1 MTASPAPLPVL
12 NWLEGRHD
20 VYSRA
25 GAADLQSA
33 IHRNLMN
40 TFRDET
46 SAAAYLATDR
56 SHWRQQAIIKAQFVM
71 GRTYTGTILEIGAGT
86 GWASS
91 LLSTLPQVEKV
102 YCSDYDAV
110 SVETLMPQVQ
120 KTLNAD
126 AAKIQRVFG
135 SFNNIPMENEVD
147 TVISIGALHHS
158 ENLFVTLSECFKA
171 LKPGGWLVASEPTY
185 PDSENNRKI
194 EARYK
199 KEDATSI
206 KKYGK
211 VTRHEDNSDHY
222 YRLSEFIA
230 AAYSAKFDT
239 YPFVFDLMGSRQADD
254 RILQDRKVGT
264 GFFPNVLYPYFAKN
278 PANPMFDILMLVL
291 QKPADGGCD
300 LKHVLSGSG
309 QVWAAT
315 GGA

>member
-1 MTASPAPLPVL
+1 MQDTRTLPVL

-20 VYSRA
+20 VYTRA
-25 GAADLQSA
+25 GAADLQST

-40 TFRDET
+40 TFKDEA
-46 SAAAYLATDR
+46 SAATYLATDR

-71 GRTYTGTILEIGAGT
+71 GRTYAGTILEIGAGT

-91 LLSTLPQVEKV
+91 LLSTLPQVERI
-102 YCSDYDAV
+102 YCSDYDTVA
-110 SVETLMPQVQ
+110 VETLMPQVQ
-120 KTLNAD
+120 KVLNANS
-126 AAKIQRVFG
+126 AKIQRVFG
-135 SFNNIPMENEVD
+135 SFNSIPMENEVD

-185 PDSENNRKI
+185 PDSETNRQI
-194 EARYK
+194 LARYK
-199 KEDATSI
+199 KEDPSSM

-230 AAYSAKFDT
+230 AAYSAKFDVF
-239 YPFVFDLMGSRQADD
+239 PFIFDLAGSRQADD
-254 RILQDRKVGT
+254 RALQDRKTGT

-278 PANPMFDILMLVL
+278 PANPMFDILLLVL
-291 QKPADGGCD
+291 QKPVDGGSE
-300 LKHVLSGSG
+300 LKHVLSGTG
-309 QVWAAT
+309 QSWAAE

>member
-1 MTASPAPLPVL
+1 MQDSSQTLPVL

-20 VYSRA
+20 VYTRA

-33 IHRNLMN
+33 IHHGLMN
-40 TFRDET
+40 TFKDEA
-46 SAAAYLATDR
+46 SASAFLATDR

-71 GRTYTGTILEIGAGT
+71 GRTYTGSILEIGAGT

-91 LLSTLPQVEKV
+91 LLSTLPQVERV

-110 SVETLMPQVQ
+110 AVQTLMPLVQ
-120 KTLNAD
+120 KALNAN
-126 AAKIQRVFG
+126 AGKIQRVLG
-135 SFNNIPMENEVD
+135 SFNSIPMENEVD
-147 TVISIGALHHS
+147 TVVSIGALHHS

-185 PDSENNRKI
+185 PDSETNRKI
-194 EARYK
+194 EGRYK
-199 KEDATSI
+199 KEDPASL

-230 AAYSAKFDT
+230 AAYAAKFDV
-239 YPFVFDLMGSRQADD
+239 YPFVFDMAGSRQADD
-254 RILQDRKVGT
+254 RTLQDRKTGT
-264 GFFPNVLYPYFAKN
+264 GFFPNVLYPYFAKT
-278 PANPMFDILMLVL
+278 PANPMFDVLLLVL

-300 LKHVLSGSG
+300 LHHVLSGTG
-309 QVWAAT
+309 RAWKAE